1 MAFADYDTGVAWS
14 FGLEIDGI
22 EIKDIQ
28 EVSGLKLEVDDIEMK
43 ANTPAGQMVIKKLPG
58 RKKAGEVTLTRGMT
72 HNKSWSDWIKKVFE
86 GDMVG
91 ARKGG
96 SVKVYDYKGEVVQT
110 FNFIN
115 GWPKSLEV
123 GSLKAGDTTVLTET
137 LVISHEGLENA

>member
-43 ANTPAGQMVIKKLPG
+43 ANTPSGQMVIKKLPG
-58 RKKAGEVTLTRGMT
+58 RKKAGEITLTRGMT

-86 GDMVG
+86 GDMTG

-110 FNFIN
+110 FNFLN

-137 LVISHEGLENA
+137 LIISHEGLENA

>member
-1 MAFADYDTGVAWS
+1 MAFAEYDTGVAWS

>member
-1 MAFADYDTGVAWS
+1 MAFAEYDTGVAWS

-22 EIKDIQ
+22 EMKDIQ

-43 ANTPAGQMVIKKLPG
+43 ANTTAGQMVIKKLPG
-58 RKKAGEVTLTRGMT
+58 RKKAGEITLTRGLT
-72 HNKSWSDWIKKVFE
+72 LNKSWADWIKHVFD
-86 GDMVG
+86 GDIVT

-96 SVKVYDYKGEVVQT
+96 SVKVYDYKGDVVQT
-110 FNFIN
+110 FNFLN

-137 LVISHEGLENA
+137 LTITHEGLELA